1 MARIRSIHPGIF
13 TDENYMALSIAARQL
28 VTGLWCESSDD
39 GVFQWKTLTLKARIF
54 PVDNV
59 SIDDLLGELVD
70 QSFIRQFSK
79 AGKNYGAIRNFRK
92 FQRPKKPNDSGVL
105 PDELRA
111 YVGLNDKSS
120 PPVPNQ
126 FPTSREKSPQMED
139 GGDKMEDGGCSKT
152 LAQKPDFDLEF
163 EQTFWPQ
170 YPRRRDKERALK
182 AFRKA
187 RTETELQVIM
197 AGLLR
202 YSAEQQGQPTRF
214 TKHAATWLNGKCWLD
229 EVEQPPDM
237 HTWGGRPIAKS
248 NTIIAL
254 QGLKDYADEAS
265 GRRKAYISPQI
276 EGATR
281 CNADA

>member
-1 MARIRSIHPGIF
+1 
-13 TDENYMALSIAARQL
+13 
-28 VTGLWCESSDD
+28 
-39 GVFQWKTLTLKARIF
+39 
-54 PVDNV
+54 
-59 SIDDLLGELVD
+59 
-70 QSFIRQFSK
+70 
-79 AGKNYGAIRNFRK
+79 
-92 FQRPKKPNDSGVL
+92 
-105 PDELRA
+105 
-111 YVGLNDKSS
+111 
-120 PPVPNQ
+120 
-126 FPTSREKSPQMED
+126 
-139 GGDKMEDGGCSKT
+139 MEDGGCSKT